1 MTKYI
6 RYQVPPSKEQR
17 EKHAEIYPVYV
28 PMTNRYF
35 QENKKKEAEEYARQI
50 GSFVIDLFK

>member
-17 EKHAEIYPVYV
+17 EKHAETYPDYV
-28 PMTNRYF
+28 SMTPVVFR
-35 QENKKKEAEEYARQI
+35 ENEREKAEEYARQI
-50 GSFVIDLFK
+50 GSFVIDLFE